1 MLSLP
6 RLNIIH
12 RQLDRPRAVR
22 KLLGHVQH
30 TQRPRQLLRLRVDIE
45 ARIFMCVYLH
55 LHTPTNV
62 CVGRGRRAFVCE
74 CVRACMNSQ
83 KQKRQQQPCA
93 SSKLTSART
102 VRNSIPTHSTV
113 MSKDCMLIIEA
124 LRLLIGSNTVPFAL
138 HAHTHIRIQKEKHK
152 LP

>member
-93 SSKLTSART
+93 SSKLTSAQNCQKQHTNAQHCHEQR
-102 VRNSIPTHSTV
+102 
-113 MSKDCMLIIEA
+113 
-124 LRLLIGSNTVPFAL
+124 L
-138 HAHTHIRIQKEKHK
+138 HADNRGTAASDWKQHSAFCTARAHTYTHPERKA
-152 LP
+152 